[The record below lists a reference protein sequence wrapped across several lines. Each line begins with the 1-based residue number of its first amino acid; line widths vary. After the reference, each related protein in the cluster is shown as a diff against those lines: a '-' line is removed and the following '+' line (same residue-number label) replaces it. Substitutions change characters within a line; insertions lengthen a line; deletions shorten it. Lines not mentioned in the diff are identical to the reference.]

1 VSNTGVTGF
10 DPPRLRT
17 TRERAGLSQ
26 RDLAERLTTA
36 GGADASSAAAAGA
49 AGLQQ
54 LRQLARRIETVRTQ
68 VHYYETGKRVPRAD
82 MLHQLAQALDIN
94 PLTLLDPRTP
104 LTLAVHRARHG
115 LLQADIAA
123 HLSCGRAYY
132 GRIEAGRAKISS
144 DDRERLA
151 TILKINTEQVDQAI
165 AGPTTVE
172 SALASQAAPRAT
184 HAET

>member
-10 DPPRLRT
+10 DPTRLRT

-26 RDLAERLTTA
+26 RDLAEKLATADSTTA
-36 GGADASSAAAAGA
+36 GT

-68 VHYYETGKRVPRAD
+68 VHYYETGQRVPRAD
-82 MLHQLAQALDIN
+82 MLHQLGQALEIN

-132 GRIEAGRAKISS
+132 GRIEAGKAKISS
-144 DDRERLA
+144 DDLQRLA
-151 TILKINTEQVDQAI
+151 AILKITTEQIDHAM
-165 AGPTTVE
+165 ADPTTVE
-172 SALASQAAPRAT
+172 STLASPYPPRTTLKA
-184 HAET
+184 

>member
-10 DPPRLRT
+10 DPARLRT

-26 RDLAERLTTA
+26 RDLAEKLATAGSTTA
-36 GGADASSAAAAGA
+36 GG

-68 VHYYETGKRVPRAD
+68 VHYYETGKRIPRAD

-94 PLTLLDPRTP
+94 PLTLLNPYTP
-104 LTLAVHRARHG
+104 LTLAVLRARHG

-132 GRIEAGRAKISS
+132 GRIEAGKAKISS

-151 TILKINTEQVDQAI
+151 TILKINTEQVDRAV
-165 AGPTTVE
+165 AGPATVG
-172 SALASQAAPRAT
+172 STLARQ
-184 HAET
+184 

>member
-36 GGADASSAAAAGA
+36 GGADASSAAAGA

-54 LRQLARRIETVRTQ
+54 LRLLARRIETLRTQ

-82 MLHQLAQALDIN
+82 MLHQLGQALDIN

-132 GRIEAGRAKISS
+132 GRIEAGKAKISS
-144 DDRERLA
+144 DDLQRLA
-151 TILKINTEQVDQAI
+151 AILKISTEEVDHAM
-165 AGPTTVE
+165 ADPTTVE
-172 SALASQAAPRAT
+172 STLASP
-184 HAET
+184 